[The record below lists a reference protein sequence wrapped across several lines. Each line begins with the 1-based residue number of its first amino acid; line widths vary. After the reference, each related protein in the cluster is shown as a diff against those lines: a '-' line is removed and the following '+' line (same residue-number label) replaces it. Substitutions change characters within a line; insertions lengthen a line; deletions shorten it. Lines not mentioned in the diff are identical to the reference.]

1 MDFELSLEH
10 RILKE
15 TVDRFAKEVAAPL
28 VEPSEERGIF
38 PRELF
43 EEAAALGFTWVLYPE
58 KYGGS
63 GPDMIAAALVLEGIS
78 KVSASFGIAF
88 VVQNSVGTEVIYRF
102 GSEELKEKFLAPAIR
117 GEKITAFGLTEPK
130 GGSDAASII
139 CKATF
144 ENGYYV
150 INGSKMFISNAHISD
165 FAIVAVRTQ
174 KDAPRGKGITLLVVD
189 RRESPYQTNP
199 LKKMGLHGVDT
210 SEVVFDNCRVPE
222 KNRIGE
228 EGKGFEY
235 LLSILTSSRVLIGAV
250 ALGVAKASYE
260 AAVRY
265 SNERMQFGRPLSH
278 HQAIRHK
285 LANMYM
291 ETELAEL
298 AVYKAA
304 WLYNE
309 GKLHTREA
317 AICKL
322 YASEVAN
329 RNASEAVQIHGG
341 YGYMKEYPVER
352 YYRDAKSLT
361 IVEGTSEIQRNV
373 ISKYIIQ

>member
-15 TVDRFAKEVAAPL
+15 TVNRFAKEVVAPL
-28 VEPSEERGIF
+28 VEPSEEIGIF

-43 EEAAALGFTWVLYPE
+43 KEAAALGFTGVLYPE

-63 GPDMIAAALVLEGIS
+63 GPDMIAAAIVLEGIS

-88 VVQNSVGTEVIYRF
+88 VVQNSVGTEAIFRF
-102 GSEELKEKFLAPAIR
+102 GSNELKEKFLIPAIR
-117 GEKITAFGLTEPK
+117 GEKIAAFGLTEPQV
-130 GGSDAASII
+130 GSDAASII

-165 FAIVAVRTQ
+165 FITVAVRTQ
-174 KDAPRGKGITLLVVD
+174 KDASRGKGITLLVVD

-235 LLSILTSSRVLIGAV
+235 LLSILASSRVLIGAV
-250 ALGVAKASYE
+250 ALGVARASYE

-265 SNERMQFGRPLSH
+265 SNERIQFGKPLSR

-291 ETELAEL
+291 EVELAEL

-304 WLYNE
+304 WLYNK
-309 GKLHTREA
+309 GKLPPQEA
-317 AICKL
+317 AMCKL

-361 IVEGTSEIQRNV
+361 IVEGTSEIQRNI
-373 ISKYIIQ
+373 ISKYII